1 MLAAARET
9 FGEKGFDGATIR
21 GIAAAAGV
29 DPALVHHY
37 FGTKDALF
45 LAAVEAPADPADLLP
60 EVLAGHPDGLG
71 ERILRMFLRMWD
83 GPIQSAGLALV
94 RSAVA
99 NEWTARLLRE
109 FLVTRVIRRVVG
121 TLDVPPEE
129 REARGSLVASQLV
142 GLIMARYVLRIE
154 PLASASRESLVAAL
168 APTLQRYLT
177 GEVSFGAD
185 GPGSGTLLPVRAA
198 RSYAAP
204 S

>member
-1 MLAAARET
+1 VLDAAREA
-9 FGEKGFDGATIR
+9 FAEKGFDGATIR
-21 GIAAAAGV
+21 GIATAAGV

-60 EVLAGHPDGLG
+60 EVLAGDQDGLG
-71 ERILRMFLRMWD
+71 ERILRMFLQVWD

-121 TLDVPPEE
+121 TLDVAPEE
-129 REARGSLVASQLV
+129 REVRGSLVASQLV

-185 GPGSGTLLPVRAA
+185 GPSSGTLLPGRAS
-198 RSYAAP
+198 RS
-204 S
+204 

>member
-1 MLAAARET
+1 
-9 FGEKGFDGATIR
+9 
-21 GIAAAAGV
+21 
-29 DPALVHHY
+29 
-37 FGTKDALF
+37 
-45 LAAVEAPADPADLLP
+45 VEAPADPADLLP
-60 EVLAGHPDGLG
+60 EVLAGDQDGLG
-71 ERILRMFLRMWD
+71 ERILRMFLQVWD

-121 TLDVPPEE
+121 TLDVAPEE
-129 REARGSLVASQLV
+129 REVRGSLVASQLV

-185 GPGSGTLLPVRAA
+185 GPSSGTLLPGRAS
-198 RSYAAP
+198 RS
-204 S
+204 